1 VPISR
6 RPPTIG
12 EGVKPHSSIQASSAT
27 RSTPT
32 AVPPAT
38 RSAPA
43 EPEADPLA
51 SNHALQAWILASILL
66 VAFCLR
72 ILHLGSWSYWVDEAW
87 TIIDARTLTL
97 TSKSYPL
104 FYALE
109 RATFDLLGISH
120 TTARLVPALV
130 GAASC
135 VALFPWF
142 RRFSGLPGAWVGLLM
157 LAVSPWHI
165 YWSQTAR
172 YYVVLLLFQ
181 TAALYFLYVGI
192 VDDRP
197 RRTVLA
203 ALLALTAFFI
213 HFSAATFVGVAA
225 AFLFYWT
232 GRKRTVRQMRPRHLI
247 PLVALLLVFGGF
259 FLFWLIPRLQRNPW
273 GDNPLE
279 LLAKLVFFLTP
290 GVAALALVGLVLA
303 WREDRN
309 KAVFLAL
316 SAGVP
321 FLFVVLLSPLKDA
334 NTRYL
339 FATLPSYLALAAIP
353 ITALWR
359 HLQGSRLLLVGAVVM
374 ALIAPSLQEDYV
386 YFTSGH
392 GNREPWHDALSFVRS
407 RLGEGERVLAMNRAL
422 KFYMIGPERATRAQ
436 MARPKIE
443 VRELEEGG
451 PVWILVRRRV
461 VVESLRQATGGKVGG
476 KEPPANRIVDRWLP
490 AHAALIREFPAEFG
504 LKDRTVQIYYYRPPG
519 KPPT

>member
-1 VPISR
+1 M
-6 RPPTIG
+6 
-12 EGVKPHSSIQASSAT
+12 KPHSSIQASAAT
-27 RSTPT
+27 RPTPT
-32 AVPPAT
+32 AVPPAA
-38 RSAPA
+38 RSAPT

-51 SNHALQAWILASILL
+51 SNRALQAWILSGILL

-72 ILHLGSWSYWVDEAW
+72 IFHLGSWSYWVDEAW
-87 TIIDARTLTL
+87 TIIDARALTL

-135 VALFPWF
+135 VLLYPWF
-142 RRFSGLPGAWVGLLM
+142 RRFCGLPGAWVGLLM
-157 LAVSPWHI
+157 LAASPWHI

-172 YYVVLLLFQ
+172 HYVMVLLFQ

-197 RRTVLA
+197 RRIVLS

-213 HFSAATFVGVAA
+213 HFSAATFVGVAV
-225 AFLFYWT
+225 AFLVWWT
-232 GRKRTVRQMRPRHLI
+232 RRKPAAGVRFRHLL
-247 PLVALLLVFGGF
+247 PLAALLVLFGGF
-259 FLFWLIPRLQRNPW
+259 FLLWLIPRLQRRPW

-279 LLAKLVFFLTP
+279 LVAKLVFFLTP
-290 GVAALALVGLVLA
+290 AVAALALVGLVLA
-303 WREDRN
+303 WREDRT
-309 KAVFLAL
+309 KAVFLGL
-316 SAGVP
+316 SVGVP
-321 FLFVVLLSPLKDA
+321 FLFLELLSPVKDV

-339 FATLPSYLALAAIP
+339 FATLPAYLALAAIP

-359 HLQGSRLLLVGAVVM
+359 HLQASRPLLVAAAVV
-374 ALIAPSLQEDYV
+374 ALIAPSLQEDYI
-386 YFTSGH
+386 YFTSGQ
-392 GNREPWHDALSFVRS
+392 GNREPWHDALTFVRS
-407 RLGEGERVLAMNRAL
+407 RLGEGERVLGMDRTL
-422 KFYMIGPERATRAQ
+422 QFYLIGPDRATRAQ
-436 MARPKIE
+436 MGRPKIE

-451 PVWILVRRRV
+451 PAWILVRRRV
-461 VVESLRQATGGKVGG
+461 VAESLRQATGGEVGG
-476 KEPPANRIVDRWLP
+476 KEPPANRIVNRWLP

-504 LKDRTVQIYYYRPPG
+504 LKDRTVQVYHYRPPG